1 MLLLTIVLLV
11 VMSILGYTVSTQ
23 VSTQRHRTDY
33 FVNYTQAQ
41 YACDS
46 ALKCVLTTFDTFA
59 LELISRPNEPDFT
72 DLFQMDQE
80 SFDQFIEQ
88 FIEERLQSGEDLSQV
103 EWMVSSQV
111 ANADDPFFDGN
122 DTGISPDTALGPGNV
137 QIRGPYGAPWPLT
150 QPAIELEVGTTK
162 VTIEIHDEN
171 AKYPLGWM
179 LISDEESRPELE
191 VGFQVFCEWM
201 AIDRTEIEILTGQLA
216 VVGEIKPFALE
227 FKPKSAAPKATPS
240 TASRVASLRRTS
252 SRTAGRTVTRRRIVS
267 PADQKQQQDIDLARL
282 MSSNLIDREVLAR
295 TTVEADTRKES
306 ALKYIGRYATD
317 KVNINTA
324 PRQVLEA
331 VLVMG
336 AGSDSVA
343 MAEEIRVRRREKP
356 FTDFAEL
363 KKDLVQYTDSLDKCE
378 KYVSTAS
385 TVFSVKVTAKSG
397 MASVSKI
404 AVVAKQGKGLK
415 PVIVLSD

>member
-1 MLLLTIVLLV
+1 MTIVLLV

-23 VSTQRHRTDY
+23 VATQRHRTDY

-46 ALKCVLTTFDTFA
+46 ALKCALTTFESFA
-59 LELISRPNEPDFT
+59 PELISRPNEPDFT
-72 DLFQMDQE
+72 DLFQLDQE
-80 SFDQFIEQ
+80 GLDLFIEQ
-88 FIEERLQSGEDLSQV
+88 FVEEWLQTADDLNDV
-103 EWMVSSQV
+103 EWMLPGQVSK
-111 ANADDPFFDGN
+111 ALDPFSDGN
-122 DTGISPDTALGPGNV
+122 DAGLVTDSAFLPANV
-137 QIRGPYGAPWPLT
+137 KIRGPYGAEWPLT
-150 QPAIELEVGTTK
+150 QPPIVLDVGATE

-191 VGFQVFCEWM
+191 AGFKVFCEWM
-201 AIDRTEIEILTGQLA
+201 AIDQTEIEALAEQLA
-216 VVGEIKPFALE
+216 IVGEIKPFALE
-227 FKPKSAAPKATPS
+227 FKAKSAAPKTTPS
-240 TASRVASLRRTS
+240 TASRVAALRKTS
-252 SRTAGRTVTRRRIVS
+252 SRTAGRTVTRRRIIS
-267 PADQKQQQDIDLARL
+267 PADQKQQQDVDLARL

-295 TTVEADTRKES
+295 TTVEAGTRKES
-306 ALKYIGRYATD
+306 ALKYIGPYATD

-336 AGSDSVA
+336 AGSDAVA
-343 MAEEIRVRRREKP
+343 MAEEIRIRRREKP

-378 KYVSTAS
+378 KYVSTVS

-397 MASVSKI
+397 MASASKI